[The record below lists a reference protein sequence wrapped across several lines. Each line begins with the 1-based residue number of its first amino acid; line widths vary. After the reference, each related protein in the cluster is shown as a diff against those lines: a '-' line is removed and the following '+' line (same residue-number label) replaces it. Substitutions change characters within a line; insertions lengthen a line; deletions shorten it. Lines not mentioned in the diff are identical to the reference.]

1 MTWKLLLIRWFGCH
15 STPNSFKWTSTVYG
29 QLWLWGEW
37 FYLLE
42 QLRYWKQIED
52 YCMYREFPLLTLQ
65 RICIG
70 HAINIWT
77 EGMMC
82 NDWQLWWMLAIHS
95 SLDRHSFICDQVC
108 RIYWLFDIHTI
119 VTSSFLKDPIL

>member
-1 MTWKLLLIRWFGCH
+1 
-15 STPNSFKWTSTVYG
+15 
-29 QLWLWGEW
+29 
-37 FYLLE
+37 
-42 QLRYWKQIED
+42 
-52 YCMYREFPLLTLQ
+52 MYREFPLLTLQ

-95 SLDRHSFICDQVC
+95 SFDRHSFICDQVC

-119 VTSSFLKDPIL
+119 VTSIFFQRIQYCYSFIFFTGLYIFIQKLQVTVCFFLFFLLISLFIDVCSIIHMLVFVWRNIND

>member
-1 MTWKLLLIRWFGCH
+1 M
-15 STPNSFKWTSTVYG
+15 
-29 QLWLWGEW
+29 
-37 FYLLE
+37 
-42 QLRYWKQIED
+42 D
-52 YCMYREFPLLTLQ
+52 REFPLLTLQ
-65 RICIG
+65 QICIG

-119 VTSSFLKDPIL
+119 VTSSFLKDPILLLIYFFYWIIYFYSETSGNSLFLFIFFLLISLFIDVCSIIHMLVFVWRNIND

>member
-1 MTWKLLLIRWFGCH
+1 
-15 STPNSFKWTSTVYG
+15 
-29 QLWLWGEW
+29 
-37 FYLLE
+37 
-42 QLRYWKQIED
+42 
-52 YCMYREFPLLTLQ
+52 MYREFPPLTLQ
-65 RICIG
+65 RICIE

-119 VTSSFLKDPIL
+119 VTSFFFKGSNIVTHLFFFTGLYIFIQKLQVTVCFFLFFFIDFIIYWCLLYYPHVSVCLKKH